1 MKQLERKLRSN
12 AGASMIFALVF
23 LLFCVFIG
31 GSVLAAATANA
42 GRVASMTTDQ
52 QEYLSQRSAALVMA
66 DMLTETDDAPMQ
78 LIVKEVVM
86 TTSSGVPAEGE
97 EDGAATS
104 TTIETTYTMETNEA
118 KRRSVL
124 QRILIENA
132 VRKYRASKADAG
144 TGTEHFSGFLF
155 AGMTDTYTKDTLQLY
170 QSDVV
175 SFGVIDP
182 ASTELTVWGN
192 MSGYDMELGFDEL
205 DENGLLKS
213 DPLSQIS
220 LTINAYFSTSD
231 AVTVE
236 KNGTT
241 SKTTTTIIRWDPP
254 VIEKGGVSDE

>member
-1 MKQLERKLRSN
+1 MKQLKRKLRSN

-66 DMLTETDDAPMQ
+66 DMLTGTEDAPMQ
-78 LIVKEVVM
+78 LIIKEVV
-86 TTSSGVPAEGE
+86 TTGPVGAPAEGE
-97 EDGAATS
+97 DGSATN
-104 TTIETTYTMETNEA
+104 TTIETTYTMETNES
-118 KRRSVL
+118 KPRSVL

-144 TGTEHFSGFLF
+144 TEHFSGFLF
-155 AGMTDTYTKDTLQLY
+155 AGMTDTYTKETLHLY
-170 QSDVV
+170 GSNVV
-175 SFGVIDP
+175 SFGVIDSM
-182 ASTELTVWGN
+182 STELTVWGN
-192 MSGYDMELGFDEL
+192 MSEYDMKLGFDEL
-205 DENGLLKS
+205 DTNGRLKS

-220 LTINAYFSTSD
+220 LTINAYFSTGD
-231 AVTVE
+231 AVIVE